1 MQQPRTRIVAW
12 LVIAALSPLSAHA
25 ALPDWSGLWEGVG
38 LVPAASGGFATPV
51 PDIIR
56 DFGSLPPYTPA
67 EEAKF
72 QAHVKA
78 FEADFYSN
86 HNPLKPL
93 CIFGFPTNMLFPI
106 QYFEILVTQQETAI
120 IHSGVEMRHI
130 YTDGRTQPSPDELWP
145 THWGSSVGHWEG
157 NTLVVSTISA
167 GDNFGAS
174 VLKPTENLVWILAPG
189 PKVLAILDDQA
200 HYVERI
206 HMVDPG
212 MLEDQMTI
220 YDPTQFV
227 EAWTLTRHYQ
237 HVKGISRMIHE
248 DCEGNDRNPIVNGKF
263 TLK

>member
-1 MQQPRTRIVAW
+1 M
-12 LVIAALSPLSAHA
+12 
-25 ALPDWSGLWEGVG
+25 E
-38 LVPAASGGFATPV
+38 
-51 PDIIR
+51 
-56 DFGSLPPYTPA
+56 
-67 EEAKF
+67 
-72 QAHVKA
+72 
-78 FEADFYSN
+78 
-86 HNPLKPL
+86 
-93 CIFGFPTNMLFPI
+93 
-106 QYFEILVTQQETAI
+106 
-120 IHSGVEMRHI
+120 
-130 YTDGRTQPSPDELWP
+130 RTQPSRDELWP

-157 NTLVVSTISA
+157 NTLVVDTISA

-212 MLEDQMTI
+212 TLEDQMTI
-220 YDPTQFV
+220 YDSTQFV
-227 EAWTLTRHYQ
+227 EPWTLTRHYQ